1 MASSLGQSFQ
11 DTICSAVLTA
21 MCYFKAHRDVSQ
33 NSPRSTPI
41 IQAEPVKYTKFY
53 LFWKFWTKTNLKK
66 KIWLNFNVNA
76 LLLRILWN
84 NPIFKRVI
92 SCKVQIVV
100 IMEVPLTFTLSLV
113 QINFIELTKQKN
125 RYIGFGSL

>member
-21 MCYFKAHRDVSQ
+21 MCYFKAHQDVSQ

-53 LFWKFWTKTNLKK
+53 LFENFRQKLIKK
-66 KIWLNFNVNA
+66 KHFDS
-76 LLLRILWN
+76 ILM
-84 NPIFKRVI
+84 
-92 SCKVQIVV
+92 S
-100 IMEVPLTFTLSLV
+100 ML
-113 QINFIELTKQKN
+113 
-125 RYIGFGSL
+125 YY